1 VANEVTFA
9 MLEGRLGYDY
19 MLLTDEI
26 LSARYAYDNVRQY
39 ARTVD
44 IGSQPSDSARFPLY
58 PALAA
63 AGLTDGTDLTT
74 NTAFQPTIATF
85 AVGEAGL
92 KFTLTD
98 LGRGGSVL
106 GDSTLA
112 GERGKAVLEKITT
125 DLCALGSGF
134 STTIGSTGVNLT
146 EAQWQDGI
154 VGLIGQKGPEDL
166 FSILNERQFYDLIN
180 DIGTTV
186 FSGQYSPGGPAPEQ
200 INRMYP
206 KAGMAIDLYGVMTAF
221 NPLIPTANAGADR
234 AGFIATRDRT
244 IALVMKWAIRPEFER
259 DASLRGTETV
269 VTACYAVGEIEDA
282 TGVAVITDA

>member
-1 VANEVTFA
+1 MV
-9 MLEGRLGYDY
+9 EGRLGYDY
-19 MLLTDEI
+19 MLLTDQI

-58 PALAA
+58 PALTA
-63 AGLTDGTDLTT
+63 AGLTDGTDLTS
-74 NTAFQPTIATF
+74 NTAFQPDIATF
-85 AVGEAGL
+85 AVSEVGL

-98 LGRGGSVL
+98 LGRSGSVL
-106 GDSTLA
+106 GDSILA
-112 GERGKAVLEKITT
+112 GEGGKAVLEKLTT

-134 STTIGSTGVNLT
+134 STVIGSTGNNLT

-154 VGLIGQKGPEDL
+154 VGLIGQKSPEDL
-166 FSILNERQFYDLIN
+166 FSILHERQYYDLIN

-186 FSGQYSPGGPAPEQ
+186 FSGQLAPGQTVPEQ

-206 KAGMAIDLYGVMTAF
+206 GGGQALNLYGVMTAI
-221 NPLIPTANAGADR
+221 NPLIPTANGGADR
-234 AGFIATRDRT
+234 AGFIAVRDRT

-259 DASLRGTETV
+259 DASLRGTESV